1 MKKKFVIG
9 CLAVVALVVV
19 GGGGALYYFVGR
31 PVLNVVNA
39 GKSLARVSQLEQKVS
54 NKARFNAPS
63 GGELQEAQLQ
73 RYLSVSRSVMSHL
86 EGRASELERRYQQL
100 SDSNSVGLRD
110 VVNAYADILKLVA
123 DAKEQ
128 QVASLNQHNFSLA
141 EYDWVRTQVL
151 AASGNAV
158 SYVDLARLAEGDSSD
173 VFEASD
179 SRVTVVDAN
188 VELVKPYSEE
198 LARFVPL
205 AVFGL

>member
-1 MKKKFVIG
+1 MKKKLVIG
-9 CLAVVALVVV
+9 CLAVVALVVL

-31 PVLNVVNA
+31 PLLNVVNA
-39 GKSLARVSQLEQKVS
+39 GKSLARVSELEAKVKDKS
-54 NKARFNAPS
+54 RFNPPS
-63 GGELQEAQLQ
+63 SGELEEAQLQ

-100 SDSNSVGLRD
+100 SDSDSVGVRD

-123 DAKEQ
+123 DAKEN
-128 QVASLNQHNFSLA
+128 QVAALNQQGFSLA

-151 AASGNAV
+151 EASGHAV
-158 SYVDLARLAEGDSSD
+158 SYVDLSRLADGDTGD
-173 VFEASD
+173 VFEAPD
-179 SRVTVVDAN
+179 SSTTVVDVN

>member
-54 NKARFNAPS
+54 NKARFSAPS